1 MTVPRRSPR
10 KRIYQDDQ
18 YQSFMNYDLIN
29 KLRDIEESLSLAGS
43 LFMKN
48 TDYVT
53 FYKFEF
59 SEKHAPEVT
68 QFITCKA
75 VFQRLSSSFSTVVSA
90 RH

>member
-1 MTVPRRSPR
+1 
-10 KRIYQDDQ
+10 
-18 YQSFMNYDLIN
+18 MNYDLIN

-48 TDYVT
+48 TDDVT

-68 QFITCKA
+68 EFITCKA
-75 VFQRLSSSFSTVVSA
+75 GFQWQSSSCSTVVSPRHWLSSNKKKYA
-90 RH
+90 RELSSIPKKLH